1 MATNNENNVVII
13 LFFANFFF
21 FLKFS
26 IYIKQRK
33 IYQTVIDEVIQN
45 VRDQFLDEGFDDQL
59 LQELKSVIKIIKYY
73 FIMNLLYLI

>member
-13 LFFANFFF
+13 LFFYNFFF
-21 FLKFS
+21 FFEFS
-26 IYIKQRK
+26 ILKQRK

-59 LQELKSVIKIIKYY
+59 LQELKSVIRIIKFY
-73 FIMNLLYLI
+73 FILNVIYLN